1 MAEDAYKGLD
11 LIQEGRQNVAFFM
24 SNHKVSKLRT
34 LYSQTVQSVQFNKNE
49 CYTFFAWELTNKV
62 VILGWLS

>member
-1 MAEDAYKGLD
+1 MST
-11 LIQEGRQNVAFFM
+11 FFM

-49 CYTFFAWELTNKV
+49 CYTFYAWELTNKV
-62 VILGWLS
+62 VIVGWLS